1 MIELQMKEKEFWIEF
16 QFYFLV
22 FYLSN
27 LQLQKPN
34 SQNKLASLEVTI
46 VWNYVWP
53 TDWCKV

>member
-27 LQLQKPN
+27 LQKPN